1 MKIALIGC
9 GAMGSLYGGYL
20 SKVHEVTVCDVS
32 AALIDAINA
41 NGIIMDEP
49 NGETVVFKP
58 ACATTDSST
67 VGVQDLVITFVNYK
81 FLESALN
88 TAKGMIGPNTIVMS
102 LQNGMGNYDEI
113 AKVVP
118 EEQICCG
125 TTAHGCTAL
134 EPGHVRHTGVG
145 ITAMGTIKGNPADA
159 ERVAEAMREA
169 GFEVV
174 VKENVLEVI
183 WHKLFANIAINA
195 ITAILEQPNAY
206 YPQPCCPSPYHAF
219 PATLGLE
226 LEIGGDDEAALKQI
240 ANKLAEYDAV
250 GRYST
255 WATPVAMSIIELGV
269 DYAKGY
275 IDGEITERND
285 SAALSGL
292 LEEKVPGAVVATY
305 TDANGTNFDNYYT
318 ILLAPVDFNDYL

>member
-32 AALIDAINA
+32 QALIDAINEK
-41 NGIIMDEP
+41 GIIMDEP

-58 ACATTDSST
+58 VCATTDSST

-88 TAKGMIGPNTIVMS
+88 TAKGMIGPDTIVMS

-195 ITAILEQPNAY
+195 ITAILEQPNAVVADNEY
-206 YPQPCCPSPYHAF
+206 AHEVAVNLVKEAIAVANATGCNFNEEAELKSAF
-219 PATLGLE
+219 DVAVATGTNRSSMLQCVDTKRPTEIAIINGAVCRIGR
-226 LEIGGDDEAALKQI
+226 EIGMPTPYNDVIVKLMEAKTSLYLK
-240 ANKLAEYDAV
+240 K
-250 GRYST
+250 
-255 WATPVAMSIIELGV
+255 
-269 DYAKGY
+269 
-275 IDGEITERND
+275 
-285 SAALSGL
+285 
-292 LEEKVPGAVVATY
+292 
-305 TDANGTNFDNYYT
+305 
-318 ILLAPVDFNDYL
+318 

>member
-20 SKVHEVTVCDVS
+20 SRVHEVTVCDVS
-32 AALIDAINA
+32 QPLIDAINA

-49 NGETVVFKP
+49 TGETVVFKP
-58 ACATTDSST
+58 AYATTDSST

-81 FLESALN
+81 FLESAL
-88 TAKGMIGPNTIVMS
+88 TQAKGMIGPNTIVMS

-159 ERVAEAMREA
+159 ERIAEAMREA
-169 GFEVV
+169 GFDVV
-174 VKENVLEVI
+174 VKENVMEVI

-195 ITAILEQPNAY
+195 ITAILEQPNIVVVDNAY
-206 YPQPCCPSPYHAF
+206 AHEVATNLVKEAIAVANATGCTFDEEAELKSAF
-219 PATLGLE
+219 DVAVATGTNRSSMLQCVDTKRPTEIAIINGAVSRIGK
-226 LEIGGDDEAALKQI
+226 EIGM
-240 ANKLAEYDAV
+240 
-250 GRYST
+250 
-255 WATPVAMSIIELGV
+255 ATPYNDVIVKLME
-269 DYAKGY
+269 AKQ
-275 IDGEITERND
+275 
-285 SAALSGL
+285 SL
-292 LEEKVPGAVVATY
+292 
-305 TDANGTNFDNYYT
+305 
-318 ILLAPVDFNDYL
+318 YLKK

>member
-20 SKVHEVTVCDVS
+20 SRVHEVTVCDVS
-32 AALIDAINA
+32 KALIDAINA

-67 VGVQDLVITFVNYK
+67 VGEQDLVITFVNYK
-81 FLESALN
+81 FLESAL
-88 TAKGMIGPNTIVMS
+88 TQAKGMIGPKTIVMS

-195 ITAILEQPNAY
+195 ITAILEQPNIVVADNEY
-206 YPQPCCPSPYHAF
+206 AHEVAVNLVKEAIAVANATGCSFDAEAELKSAF
-219 PATLGLE
+219 DVAVATGTNRSSMLQCVDTKRPTEIAIINGAVSRIGR
-226 LEIGGDDEAALKQI
+226 EIGM
-240 ANKLAEYDAV
+240 
-250 GRYST
+250 
-255 WATPVAMSIIELGV
+255 ATPYNDVIVKLME
-269 DYAKGY
+269 AK
-275 IDGEITERND
+275 T
-285 SAALSGL
+285 SL
-292 LEEKVPGAVVATY
+292 
-305 TDANGTNFDNYYT
+305 
-318 ILLAPVDFNDYL
+318 YLKK

>member
-102 LQNGMGNYDEI
+102 LQNGMGNAYQHAG
-113 AKVVP
+113 AKSP
-118 EEQICCG
+118 TGTEYKNRKHGQING
-125 TTAHGCTAL
+125 TAPWHFIKRQKA
-134 EPGHVRHTGVG
+134 EYFSQRDHQ
-145 ITAMGTIKGNPADA
+145 GTLTKRPDS
-159 ERVAEAMREA
+159 AMRLA
-169 GFEVV
+169 CGA
-174 VKENVLEVI
+174 
-183 WHKLFANIAINA
+183 HKM
-195 ITAILEQPNAY
+195 T
-206 YPQPCCPSPYHAF
+206 S
-219 PATLGLE
+219 
-226 LEIGGDDEAALKQI
+226 
-240 ANKLAEYDAV
+240 
-250 GRYST
+250 
-255 WATPVAMSIIELGV
+255 
-269 DYAKGY
+269 
-275 IDGEITERND
+275 
-285 SAALSGL
+285 
-292 LEEKVPGAVVATY
+292 
-305 TDANGTNFDNYYT
+305 
-318 ILLAPVDFNDYL
+318 

>member
-32 AALIDAINA
+32 KDLIDAINEK
-41 NGIIMDEP
+41 GIIMDEP

-195 ITAILEQPNAY
+195 VTALLEQPNAVVAENEY
-206 YPQPCCPSPYHAF
+206 AHEVAVNLVKEAIAVANATGCSFNEEAELKSAF
-219 PATLGLE
+219 DVAVATGTNRSSMLQCVDTTRPTEIAIINGAVCRIGR
-226 LEIGGDDEAALKQI
+226 EIGMPTPYNDVIVKLMEAKTSLYLK
-240 ANKLAEYDAV
+240 K
-250 GRYST
+250 
-255 WATPVAMSIIELGV
+255 
-269 DYAKGY
+269 
-275 IDGEITERND
+275 
-285 SAALSGL
+285 
-292 LEEKVPGAVVATY
+292 
-305 TDANGTNFDNYYT
+305 
-318 ILLAPVDFNDYL
+318 

>member
-32 AALIDAINA
+32 TALIDAINA

-67 VGVQDLVITFVNYK
+67 VGEQDLVITFVNYK
-81 FLESALN
+81 FLESAL
-88 TAKGMIGPNTIVMS
+88 TQAKGMIGPNTIVMS

-159 ERVAEAMREA
+159 ERIAEAMREA
-169 GFEVV
+169 GFETV

-195 ITAILEQPNAY
+195 ITAILEQPNAVVADNEY
-206 YPQPCCPSPYHAF
+206 AHEVAVNLVKEAIAVANATGCSFDEEAELKSAF
-219 PATLGLE
+219 DVAVATGTNRSSMLQCVDTKRPTEITIINGAVSRIGR
-226 LEIGGDDEAALKQI
+226 EIGM
-240 ANKLAEYDAV
+240 
-250 GRYST
+250 
-255 WATPVAMSIIELGV
+255 ATPYNDVIVKLME
-269 DYAKGY
+269 AK
-275 IDGEITERND
+275 T
-285 SAALSGL
+285 SL
-292 LEEKVPGAVVATY
+292 
-305 TDANGTNFDNYYT
+305 
-318 ILLAPVDFNDYL
+318 YLKK

>member
-32 AALIDAINA
+32 AALIDAINEK
-41 NGIIMDEP
+41 GIIMDEP

-81 FLESALN
+81 FLESAL
-88 TAKGMIGPNTIVMS
+88 TQAKGMIGPNTIVMS

-174 VKENVLEVI
+174 VKENVLEVT

-195 ITAILEQPNAY
+195 ITAILEQPNAVVADNEY
-206 YPQPCCPSPYHAF
+206 AHEVAVNLVKEAIAVANATGCSFNEEAELKSAF
-219 PATLGLE
+219 DVAVATGTNRSSMLQCVDTKRPTEIAIINGAVCRIGR
-226 LEIGGDDEAALKQI
+226 EIGM
-240 ANKLAEYDAV
+240 
-250 GRYST
+250 
-255 WATPVAMSIIELGV
+255 ATPYNDVIVKLME
-269 DYAKGY
+269 AK
-275 IDGEITERND
+275 T
-285 SAALSGL
+285 SL
-292 LEEKVPGAVVATY
+292 
-305 TDANGTNFDNYYT
+305 
-318 ILLAPVDFNDYL
+318 YLKK

>member
-195 ITAILEQPNAY
+195 ITAILEQPNAVVADNEY
-206 YPQPCCPSPYHAF
+206 AHEVSVNLVKEAIAVANATGCSFNEEAELKSAF
-219 PATLGLE
+219 DVAVATGTNRSSMLQCVDTKRPTEIAIINGAVCRIGR
-226 LEIGGDDEAALKQI
+226 EIGMPTPYNDVIVKLMEAKTSLYLK
-240 ANKLAEYDAV
+240 K
-250 GRYST
+250 
-255 WATPVAMSIIELGV
+255 
-269 DYAKGY
+269 
-275 IDGEITERND
+275 
-285 SAALSGL
+285 
-292 LEEKVPGAVVATY
+292 
-305 TDANGTNFDNYYT
+305 
-318 ILLAPVDFNDYL
+318 

>member
-32 AALIDAINA
+32 QALIDAINEK
-41 NGIIMDEP
+41 GIIMDEP
-49 NGETVVFKP
+49 TGETVVFKP
-58 ACATTDSST
+58 VCATTDSST
-67 VGVQDLVITFVNYK
+67 VGEQDLVITFVNYK

-195 ITAILEQPNAY
+195 ITAILEQPNAVVADNEY
-206 YPQPCCPSPYHAF
+206 AHEVAVNLVKEAIAVANATGCSFNEEAELKSAF
-219 PATLGLE
+219 DVAVATGTNRSSMLQCVDTKRPTEIAIINGAVCRIGR
-226 LEIGGDDEAALKQI
+226 EIGMPTPYNDVIVKLMEAKTSLYLK
-240 ANKLAEYDAV
+240 K
-250 GRYST
+250 
-255 WATPVAMSIIELGV
+255 
-269 DYAKGY
+269 
-275 IDGEITERND
+275 
-285 SAALSGL
+285 
-292 LEEKVPGAVVATY
+292 
-305 TDANGTNFDNYYT
+305 
-318 ILLAPVDFNDYL
+318 

>member
-20 SKVHEVTVCDVS
+20 SKVHEVTVYDVS

-195 ITAILEQPNAY
+195 ITAILEQPNAVVADNEY
-206 YPQPCCPSPYHAF
+206 AHEVAVNLVKEAIAVANATGCSFNEEAELKSAF
-219 PATLGLE
+219 DVAVATGTNRSSMLQCVDTKRPTEIAIINGAVCRIGR
-226 LEIGGDDEAALKQI
+226 EIGMPTPYNDVIVKLMEAKTSLYLK
-240 ANKLAEYDAV
+240 K
-250 GRYST
+250 
-255 WATPVAMSIIELGV
+255 
-269 DYAKGY
+269 
-275 IDGEITERND
+275 
-285 SAALSGL
+285 
-292 LEEKVPGAVVATY
+292 
-305 TDANGTNFDNYYT
+305 
-318 ILLAPVDFNDYL
+318 

>member
-32 AALIDAINA
+32 KDLIDAINEK
-41 NGIIMDEP
+41 GIIMDEP
-49 NGETVVFKP
+49 SGETVVFKP
-58 ACATTDSST
+58 VCATTDSST
-67 VGVQDLVITFVNYK
+67 VGEQDLVITFVNYK
-81 FLESALN
+81 FLESAL
-88 TAKGMIGPNTIVMS
+88 TQAKGMIGPNTIVMS

-195 ITAILEQPNAY
+195 ITAILEQPNAVVADNEY
-206 YPQPCCPSPYHAF
+206 AHEVAVNLVKEAIAVANATGCSFNEEAELKSAF
-219 PATLGLE
+219 DVAVATGTNRSSMLQCVDTKRPTEIAIINGAVCRIGR
-226 LEIGGDDEAALKQI
+226 EIGMPTPYNDVIVKLMEAKTSLYLK
-240 ANKLAEYDAV
+240 K
-250 GRYST
+250 
-255 WATPVAMSIIELGV
+255 
-269 DYAKGY
+269 
-275 IDGEITERND
+275 
-285 SAALSGL
+285 
-292 LEEKVPGAVVATY
+292 
-305 TDANGTNFDNYYT
+305 
-318 ILLAPVDFNDYL
+318 